1 MTDFPSPAEM
11 LPHRGESLLLDR
23 IVDHDADSTTARV
36 EVGAS
41 RCLAR
46 NDGSVPAWLA
56 IEFMAQCVGAHE
68 FMTRDDLEPKEGYLV
83 SVAKLRLSCEKFLP
97 GERLRVRARRLRA
110 SAGIGI
116 VSYLGE
122 VDSEPDRGEPTRLAE
137 ARINILIPPH

>member
-1 MTDFPSPAEM
+1 M
-11 LPHRGESLLLDR
+11 LDR
-23 IVDHDADSTTARV
+23 IVEHDGDSTAALVTLEAMSWMAR
-36 EVGAS
+36 E
-41 RCLAR
+41 
-46 NDGSVPAWLA
+46 DGSVPPWLA
-56 IEFMAQCVGAHE
+56 IEFMAQCAGAHE